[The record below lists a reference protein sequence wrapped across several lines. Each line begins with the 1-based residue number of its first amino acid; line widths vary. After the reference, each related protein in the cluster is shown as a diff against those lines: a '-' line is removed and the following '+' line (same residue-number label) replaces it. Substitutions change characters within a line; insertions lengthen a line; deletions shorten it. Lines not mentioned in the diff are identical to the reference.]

1 MLFRTVPLYSIHLV
15 ATLNALRKFL
25 RDSGCLE
32 ERSLGVAGRGSI
44 FIEYACETKRGHTCR
59 AMLAADVQGGRV
71 PAEVLTEL
79 GRRLAPC
86 LGRDWTK
93 RIPEENPFA

>member
-1 MLFRTVPLYSIHLV
+1 MT
-15 ATLNALRKFL
+15 TLNALRKFL

-44 FIEYACETKRGHTCR
+44 FIEYRCEMKRGKICR
-59 AMLAADVQGGRV
+59 AMLAADASGGPV
-71 PAEVLTEL
+71 PADVLADI

-86 LGRDWTK
+86 LGRGWTK
-93 RIPEENPFA
+93 RIPAENPFG

>member
-1 MLFRTVPLYSIHLV
+1 M
-15 ATLNALRKFL
+15 AALNALRRFL

-32 ERSLGVAGRGSI
+32 ERSLGVAGSGSI
-44 FIEYACETKRGHTCR
+44 FIEYRCETKRGKTCR

-71 PAEVLTEL
+71 PAEALREL

-86 LGRDWTK
+86 LGRGWTQ
-93 RIPEENPFA
+93 RIPAENPFG